1 VRRIAH
7 AFASLRWR
15 LTLTFVG
22 LLALLLVLLAGYQYF
37 TLRASLI
44 SNRVAQMQGDFTSA
58 KRLLAAAELAQGAT
72 VTGRPLCLSRP
83 DLVARGVVRSVSAV
97 TGKTVAVVVY
107 NRALRQL
114 AAGPAGSGPPQL
126 DATALQRVLTT
137 GVRSG
142 PEQVATAGGDQ
153 LVVAFPVTAGSGA
166 CGVAQLSVSMTPIT
180 DVLHD
185 ELVLITIG
193 GAVMLLLALIIGVLL
208 TGRTLRPMRRLTATA
223 EQLAAGDLTA
233 RSRLT
238 PSSDEVGQLASSF
251 DHMADRIQAAFAAQQ
266 DAEAQVRRF
275 IADASHELRT
285 PVTALK
291 GYIDV
296 LRRGAGRDP
305 EALDAALAAMS
316 NESERMRE
324 LVLDLLTLARLDARR
339 ESHPEDF
346 DLNGVVAALLDEGV
360 PDMPE
365 SVQRNFSVTS
375 LLVHADRGAVNT
387 IVRNLLVNACKYAH
401 GAAQRWTT
409 TTETGWAKLEVHD
422 GGPGIPASDLAHV
435 FERFYRGEKTRARE
449 EGGSGLGLSIVQAL
463 ARAQGGDVAIQSPDG
478 AGTTVTVWLPLAVSV
493 PVPPPAQPPAP
504 PTG

>member
-1 VRRIAH
+1 MRRIAH
-7 AFASLRWR
+7 ALASLRWR

-44 SNRVAQMQGDFTSA
+44 SNRVTQIQGDFTSA
-58 KRLLAAAELAQGAT
+58 KRLLPAAERALGASA
-72 VTGRPLCLSRP
+72 TGRRLCVSRP
-83 DLVARGVVRSVSAV
+83 DLVARGLVRSVSAV
-97 TGKTVAVVVY
+97 TGQTVGVVVY
-107 NRALRQL
+107 DRGLAQL
-114 AAGPAGSGPPQL
+114 AAGPAGTDPPRL
-126 DATALQRVLTT
+126 DAAVLQRVLTT

-142 PEQVATAGGDQ
+142 AQQISTTNGDQ
-153 LVVAFPVTAGSGA
+153 LAIAFPVSAGSRA
-166 CGVAQLSVSMTPIT
+166 CGVAQLSVAMTPVNG
-180 DVLHD
+180 VLHD

-193 GAVMLLLALIIGVLL
+193 GASMLVLALIIGVLL
-208 TGRTLRPMRRLTATA
+208 TGRMLRPMRRLTAAA

-251 DHMADRIQAAFAAQQ
+251 DDMADRIQEAFAAQQ
-266 DAEAQVRRF
+266 DSEAQVRRF

-324 LVLDLLTLARLDARR
+324 LVLDLLTLARIDARR

-346 DLNGVVAALLDEGV
+346 DLVGAVATLLDEGV
-360 PDMPE
+360 PDMPAN
-365 SVQRNFSVTS
+365 VQRNFGASPV
-375 LLVHADRGAVNT
+375 LVHADRGAVST
-387 IVRNLLVNACKYAH
+387 VVRNLLVNACTYGH
-401 GAAQRWTT
+401 GAAQRWTISVAA
-409 TTETGWAKLEVHD
+409 GWAKLEVHD
-422 GGPGIPASDLAHV
+422 DGPGIAASDLPHV

-463 ARAQGGDVAIQSPDG
+463 ARAQGGDVAIQSAEG
-478 AGTTVTVWLPLAVSV
+478 IGTTVTVWLPPAV
-493 PVPPPAQPPAP
+493 PAP
-504 PTG
+504 PPTG